1 MSKNDI
7 DVGLILQKEELE
19 ELIAAIS
26 ASCFISNMMV
36 FPTNQRA
43 ELNEVME
50 KWEVEGMGKK
60 LWAHL
65 NVLQEVLDNETN
77 KKCQREKDILWAQ
90 LNVLQ
95 EVLDNETN

>member
-7 DVGLILQKEELE
+7 EVGIVFQKEELE

-26 ASCFISNMMV
+26 AAKFISNMMV

-50 KWEVEGMGKK
+50 KWENEEMGKK
-60 LWAHL
+60 VWAHL
-65 NVLQEVLDNETN
+65 GVLQDVLDNETN
-77 KKCQREKDILWAQ
+77 
-90 LNVLQ
+90 
-95 EVLDNETN
+95 

>member
-1 MSKNDI
+1 
-7 DVGLILQKEELE
+7 
-19 ELIAAIS
+19 
-26 ASCFISNMMV
+26 
-36 FPTNQRA
+36 
-43 ELNEVME
+43 
-50 KWEVEGMGKK
+50 MGKK

-77 KKCQREKDILWAQ
+77 KKCQREQDILWAQ